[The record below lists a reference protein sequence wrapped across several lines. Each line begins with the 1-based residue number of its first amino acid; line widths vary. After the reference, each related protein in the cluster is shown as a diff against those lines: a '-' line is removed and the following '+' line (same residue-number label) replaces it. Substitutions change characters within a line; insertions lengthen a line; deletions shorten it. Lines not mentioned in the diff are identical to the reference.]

1 MQHKNIEF
9 KYLWYFK
16 SPFLLLFLGLWA
28 VVNNAGIQV
37 VGEVEFCTMDIYHK
51 VAEVNMF
58 GMVRMTK
65 AFLPLIRKNKGTIL
79 LIISKVFQTG
89 MSSLSVFVNYRK
101 RRLISSFMTCHWN
114 SIVTKVT
121 QWMPV

>member
-1 MQHKNIEF
+1 M
-9 KYLWYFK
+9 
-16 SPFLLLFLGLWA
+16 
-28 VVNNAGIQV
+28 NNAGIQV

-79 LIISKVFQTG
+79 LMFQRFFKQG
-89 MSSLSVFVNYRK
+89 CHHYLFL
-101 RRLISSFMTCHWN
+101 LITE
-114 SIVTKVT
+114 KDD
-121 QWMPV
+121 